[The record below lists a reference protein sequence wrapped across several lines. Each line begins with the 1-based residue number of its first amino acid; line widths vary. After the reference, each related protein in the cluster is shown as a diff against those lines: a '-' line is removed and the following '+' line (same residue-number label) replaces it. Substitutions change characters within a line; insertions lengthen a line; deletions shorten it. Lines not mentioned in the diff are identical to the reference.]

1 MTSITNEYNLQE
13 ELVVFARNQ
22 DLLTTTERGVTTAN
36 GTFSYT
42 SGAPT
47 FTLANTKVFNIRY
60 VTVAGATVSA
70 YRDFLPNYN
79 SGTFTL
85 TATPSNPSTVIARYD
100 YGTDD
105 TVYSELPR
113 EIVDRLHLPRLM
125 VRCLTGQTEEFAL
138 GAGSN
143 ITDRMIT
150 FQVWATTV
158 KKVNNVVTNI
168 RTAIIENKKNFY
180 NTPFMKINSITP
192 LQQSIGPEPEILS
205 KAVDCDARFIV
216 ERV

>member
-1 MTSITNEYNLQE
+1 MTDITDEYNLQE

-22 DLLTTTERGVTTAN
+22 DILTTTERGVTTF
-36 GTFSYT
+36 TDTLTYT

-47 FTLANTKVFNIRY
+47 FTLTHSGVRNIRFI
-60 VTVAGATVSA
+60 TVDGSTKTN
-70 YRDFLPNYN
+70 YTDFTPTYN

-85 TATPSNPSTVIARYD
+85 TATPTPSDVVIANYD
-100 YGTDD
+100 YGTTD

-113 EIVDRLHLPRLM
+113 AIVDRMSLPRLM
-125 VRCLTGQTEEFAL
+125 VRCLTGNTEEFAL

-158 KKVNNVVTNI
+158 KKVNNVTTNI
-168 RTAIIENKKNFY
+168 RTSVIGNKKNFY
-180 NTPFMKINSITP
+180 NTPFMKINTVSP
-192 LQQSIGPEPEILS
+192 LKTDIAQEPEVFS
-205 KAVDCDARFIV
+205 KAVDCDAKFIV